1 MRCGILLVVALVA
14 LALPAAGRAAP
25 PANDL
30 FSAATPIGSLPFSA
44 TENVSEATMEVGEP
58 AGGCYP
64 PGKTVW
70 YTFEPGE
77 DVTLEAN
84 THGSSFFGTALN
96 IYRSTGSGIG
106 NLAFT
111 GCGYP
116 FSPAFVKLD
125 GGQTYYIQVGAAS
138 FEFGGT
144 LRLNLSEILPAAND
158 HFADATSVGALPY
171 SDTVQSIATSVE
183 PGEPTPQGVSP
194 FDGTAWY
201 AFTATESRSLMA
213 EAACCA
219 PANVGVYTGDT
230 LGSLDET
237 PVTRSSGRAVFAA
250 EAGTTYRI
258 QLGHSGIGGSAALG
272 ITIRDT
278 PDPVATIFHNPSD
291 PSVFDTLGFF
301 ASAFDPA
308 GIGVSSMEWN
318 FGDGETGSGPS
329 ISHRYAMDGDYEVTL
344 TVATPDGRTGSS
356 TRLVSVRTHD
366 VGIVKVQVPQAASA
380 GHTRSINVSVASGRY
395 DEIVFVQLYRSVPGG
410 FAQVGTLTQFVEL
423 RKRSTLFAFSYTFTS
438 DDATVGKVTFKAVA
452 TIVSARDALPAD
464 NEVVSLPTK
473 VG

>member
-1 MRCGILLVVALVA
+1 MRRRILLVVALVA
-14 LALPAAGRAAP
+14 LALPSAGRAAP

-201 AFTATESRSLMA
+201 AFTATDSRSLMA
-213 EAACCA
+213 QAACCA
-219 PANVGVYTGDT
+219 PANVGVYTGGT

-237 PVTRSSGRAVFAA
+237 PVTRASGRAVFAA

-308 GIGVSSMEWN
+308 GIGISSMDWN

-344 TVATPDGRTGSS
+344 TVATPDGRTASS

-366 VGIVKVQVPQAASA
+366 VAIVKLAVPKSASA
-380 GHTRSINVSVASGRY
+380 GKTRLIGADVISSGYDETVTLQLFRSSASGL
-395 DEIVFVQLYRSVPGG
+395 QH
-410 FAQVGTLTQFVEL
+410 VGTLTQFVAA
-423 RKRSTLFAFSYTFTS
+423 RRHATTFALSYTFTA
-438 DDATVGKVTFKAVA
+438 DDAALGKVTFKAVV
-452 TIVSARDALPAD
+452 TIAGARDALPAD
-464 NEVVSLPTK
+464 NEIVAPPTK
-473 VG
+473 VS